1 MKNKDRKFI
10 IVSVGILVVALAILI
25 IGYYLAGTNLLEFLK
40 TKYAMYVYMGI
51 GVWVVVAVIYLIK
64 EKVKKL

>member
-1 MKNKDRKFI
+1 MKNKDRIFI

-64 EKVKKL
+64 EKVIKL

>member
-1 MKNKDRKFI
+1 MKNKDRIFI